1 MSSTIENIT
10 LEPGLY
16 LVPTPIGNLGDIT
29 IRALEILKKCDIIA
43 AEDTR
48 TANQL
53 LKHFDIVKKNIISY
67 YDQNESDRTPQ
78 LIKEIQSGKAIAIIS
93 EAGSPIISD
102 PGYRIVQAAIEQK
115 LHIEALPG
123 PTAFVPALQLSGLA
137 CHNFAFYGFP
147 PIKKNRRKFFE
158 NIKNN
163 NMTSII
169 YESPFKIIKTLKDL
183 IEIIGGNR
191 QASLSREISK
201 IYEETIRGTLSDVL
215 IELEKKQSIKG
226 EIVLVIAGV

>member
-1 MSSTIENIT
+1 MINTFENNK

-16 LVPTPIGNLGDIT
+16 LVPTPIGNFGDIT
-29 IRALEILKKCDIIA
+29 NRAIHILQNCDIIA

-48 TANQL
+48 TANKL
-53 LKHFDIVKKNIISY
+53 ISHFNIDKKSIISY
-67 YDQNESDRTPQ
+67 YDQNESERAPQ
-78 LIKEIQSGKAIAIIS
+78 LIKEIQNGKSIAIIS

-102 PGYRIVQAAIEQK
+102 PGYRIVQAAIEQN

-123 PTAFVPALQLSGLA
+123 PTAFVPALQLSGLP

-147 PIKKNRRKFFE
+147 PVKKNRKKYFE
-158 NIKNN
+158 NIKKN

-169 YESPFKIIKTLKDL
+169 YESPFKIIKTIKDL
-183 IEIIGGNR
+183 IEIFGEDR

-201 IYEETIRGTLSDVL
+201 LYEETIRGSLSHIL
-215 IELEKKQSIKG
+215 EELEKKSSIKG
-226 EIVLVIAGV
+226 EIVLVIAGS

>member
-1 MSSTIENIT
+1 MIEKLDNNK
-10 LEPGLY
+10 LMPGLY

-29 IRALEILKKCDIIA
+29 LRAIDILKKCDIIA

-48 TANQL
+48 TAHQL
-53 LKHFDIVKKNIISY
+53 LNHFDLIKKTIISY
-67 YDQNESDRTPQ
+67 YDQNESDRSPQ
-78 LIKEIQSGKAIAIIS
+78 LIKEIQSGKSIAIIS

-102 PGYRIVQAAIEQK
+102 PGYRIVQAAIKQN

-147 PIKKNRRKFFE
+147 PPKKNRNKFFE

-169 YESPFKIIKTLKDL
+169 YESPFKVKT
-183 IEIIGGNR
+183 IFRNF
-191 QASLSREISK
+191 
-201 IYEETIRGTLSDVL
+201 
-215 IELEKKQSIKG
+215 
-226 EIVLVIAGV
+226 